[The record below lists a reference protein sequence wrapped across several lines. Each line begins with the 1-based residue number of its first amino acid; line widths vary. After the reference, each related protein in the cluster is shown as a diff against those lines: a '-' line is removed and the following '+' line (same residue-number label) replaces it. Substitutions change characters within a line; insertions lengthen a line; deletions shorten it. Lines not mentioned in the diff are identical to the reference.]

1 MPATRAYGRA
11 GRDVVNNNRP
21 AGGAIFMRMLR
32 ACAVTDCSVR
42 ARRDV
47 KEMVRVVCCSK
58 SC

>member
-42 ARRDV
+42 AR
-47 KEMVRVVCCSK
+47 
-58 SC
+58 